1 MGSSEVIAASRA
13 DGWYAVSTKGSHVQF
28 KHHTKPGLVTVPHP
42 EKDLPIGTLKSIE
55 NPSALK
61 LR

>member
-1 MGSSEVIAASRA
+1 
-13 DGWYAVSTKGSHVQF
+13 VQF